1 MRRLLPLLLGSACL
15 IAAPLPEDSDD
26 WFRDPLQWRRSDGG
40 WRATG
45 NASSLNVCEGLPL
58 VQRAELA
65 ATVRAGNANP
75 ASWSVAAVALV
86 HNAENFW
93 HLALVQAPE
102 ASGGRRYFELCE
114 MLDGQWLAQNRLTV
128 EFSEEPGTW
137 EPEQDIRLKLTLDP
151 EGIEGTAAAPDGT
164 LLFRRRFAFSD
175 HAVTCG
181 RPALRA
187 AGFEAEFR
195 NLDYEGSEEL
205 AERRPPPTFPA
216 YTSTSFVPG
225 LGGDATGFFR
235 VEPRD
240 GKWWAFDPLGRG
252 FIPLGIDHVRYSGSW
267 CEALGYAPHGRKNDA
282 KFANREEW
290 EQQTLDRLTSWGF
303 NLLAA
308 SFDTPLR
315 HRGLAHTAGLNV
327 GSHMASLGDE
337 FDITPNERRPCSAF
351 PNVFHPDFEAFCRF
365 RARTICA
372 PQAGNPWLFGYF
384 LDNELAWWGR
394 GATDT
399 GLFDATMGKVAAHTA
414 KLGLVDVLKRH
425 FGNDLAALNR
435 AFAIDLASFDA
446 VLELEAL
453 STATDAARAAKH
465 AFLTE
470 CAERYFGILTRAI
483 READPNHMILGA
495 RFAGGH
501 LDPIVWETA
510 GKYSDILSFN
520 FYGSVDLDR
529 RVALAEGRIETAP
542 PLGERFAE
550 FHAMGGGRPMMVTE
564 WSFPALDSGLPCT
577 KGAGQR
583 FRTQAER
590 SEASDIYARTMLALP
605 FLIGYNYFMWVDQP
619 ALGISTP
626 FPENSNYG
634 ITNED
639 GVPYPGLV
647 RVLSA
652 INLGDAV
659 AIRRTGETGIAPAVA
674 AEAPGPPAGPEGTE
688 WVLWNQ
694 TGENLPLA
702 IAAMPKLGETSGWSV
717 FRNDR
722 WLPAPSQAAGA
733 LAALPSV
740 PARSPL
746 FLKRSP
752 HAEMDSRVVVGHFA
766 QSGQTW
772 TARRDKWELAG
783 TIGEGPLVPTI
794 VYDGVPLG
802 RYNGMI
808 QQFPGANRWN
818 ETTHVTEVRT
828 EEHAL
833 GLVLVLVGEFRPA
846 EGDRAQG
853 FRLVHR
859 LTFPGGADYFAAQC
873 LEVANLGDEPLNLR
887 ALFFRFHGAIGGSA
901 EGDVPADDVPRLWK
915 ADPRNAW
922 YDPEADAFFGATATR
937 SSTATIRFWLNQQG
951 GQHPDARIEYEQEIA
966 PGATFVPPE
975 PAVVYG
981 FAGKGRDWQSVAA
994 RVAARQALYR
1004 PVAFQP

>member
-15 IAAPLPEDSDD
+15 FAVPLPEDSND

-58 VQRAELA
+58 VQRAELT

-75 ASWSVAAVALV
+75 ANWSVAAVALV

-137 EPEQDIRLKLTLDP
+137 EPEQDIRLTLTLDP

-187 AGFEAEFR
+187 AGFDAEFR
-195 NLDYEGSEEL
+195 DLGFTGSAEL

-216 YTSTSFVPG
+216 YTSASFVPG

-240 GKWWAFDPLGRG
+240 GTWWAFDPLGRG

-372 PQAGNPWLFGYF
+372 PQADDPWLFGYF

-399 GLFDATMGKVAAHTA
+399 GLFDATMGKSASHTA
-414 KLGLVDVLKRH
+414 KHGLVEVLKRQ

-435 AFAIDLASFDA
+435 AFATDLPSFDA
-446 VLELEAL
+446 VLELAAL
-453 STATDAARAAKH
+453 PTATDAARAAKH

-470 CAERYFGILTRAI
+470 CAERYFGILARAI

-501 LDPIVWETA
+501 LDPVVWETA

-583 FRTQAER
+583 FRTQTER
-590 SEASDIYARTMLALP
+590 AEASDIYARTMLALP
-605 FLIGYNYFMWVDQP
+605 FLVGYNYFMWVDQP

-639 GVPYPGLV
+639 GVPYPLLV
-647 RVLSA
+647 QALST
-652 INLGDAV
+652 INLRDAV
-659 AIRRTGETGIAPAVA
+659 AIRQTGQTGIAAPTAGQGLQVPA
-674 AEAPGPPAGPEGTE
+674 APKGTE

-694 TGENLPLA
+694 TGEAIPAGPVYLPGAASAAVIA
-702 IAAMPKLGETSGWSV
+702 IPTVAPRTSCFLKSS
-717 FRNDR
+717 DQ
-722 WLPAPSQAAGA
+722 PAPDNTTAWAGRMDWSHGGTCWSI
-733 LAALPSV
+733 PSYGKWQF
-740 PARSPL
+740 RGQLGSGS
-746 FLKRSP
+746 FLESI
-752 HAEMDSRVVVGHFA
+752 S
-766 QSGQTW
+766 
-772 TARRDKWELAG
+772 
-783 TIGEGPLVPTI
+783 
-794 VYDGVPLG
+794 YDGVALG
-802 RYNGMI
+802 RYSAMV
-808 QQFPGANRWN
+808 QQFAGADRWN
-818 ETTHVTEVRT
+818 EITKVTAVRHCDSLVTAIGRALSLEFTGEYHPGEGELAQAFEVR
-828 EEHAL
+828 
-833 GLVLVLVGEFRPA
+833 
-846 EGDRAQG
+846 
-853 FRLVHR
+853 HR
-859 LTFPGGADYFAAQC
+859 LTFPQDADWFAA
-873 LEVANLGDEPLNLR
+873 EVLSVRNLGDKPLALR

-922 YDPEADAFFGATATR
+922 YDPEADAFFGATATQ
-937 SSTATIRFWLNQQG
+937 SSTATIRFWLNKQG
-951 GQHPDARIEYEQEIA
+951 GQHPDARIEYEREIA
-966 PGATFVPPE
+966 PGATFAPPE

-981 FAGKGRDWQSVAA
+981 FAGKGKDWQSVAA

-1004 PVAFQP
+1004 PTRTQP

>member
-1 MRRLLPLLLGSACL
+1 MVVHEASPVCR
-15 IAAPLPEDSDD
+15 
-26 WFRDPLQWRRSDGG
+26 
-40 WRATG
+40 RAT
-45 NASSLNVCEGLPL
+45 ATAV
-58 VQRAELA
+58 VQADQ
-65 ATVRAGNANP
+65 ANP
-75 ASWSVAAVALV
+75 ESWSVAGLALV
-86 HNAENFW
+86 TDPANFW
-93 HLALVQAPE
+93 HIALVQSPE
-102 ASGGRRYFELCE
+102 ASGGKRYFELCE
-114 MLDGQWLAQNRLTV
+114 MLDGQWLSQNSLTV
-128 EFSEEPGTW
+128 EISETPGTW
-137 EPEQDIRLKLTLDP
+137 QPGQPVRLYLKLDP
-151 EGIEGTAAAPDGT
+151 AGIEGRAESPDGT
-164 LLFRRRFAFSD
+164 LLFRKRYAFSAK
-175 HAVTCG
+175 AVTAG
-181 RPALRA
+181 RPGLRA
-187 AGFEAEFR
+187 GSFRAEFS
-195 NLDYEGSEEL
+195 NIQFEGADPIVPAAAGEL
-205 AERRPPPTFPA
+205 VIP
-216 YTSTSFVPG
+216 YTGASFVPG
-225 LGGDATGFFR
+225 LTGKATGFFR

-267 CEALGYAPHGRKNDA
+267 CETLGYAPHGRKNDA
-282 KFANREEW
+282 KFTNREEW

-308 SFDTPLR
+308 SFDNPLR

-351 PNVFHPDFEAFCRF
+351 PNVFHPDFEAFCRY
-365 RARTICA
+365 RARTVCA
-372 PQAGNPWLFGYF
+372 RQTDDPWLFGYF

-399 GLFDATMGKVAAHTA
+399 GLFDATMGKPASHTA

-425 FGNDLAALNR
+425 FSNDLAALNR
-435 AFAIDLASFDA
+435 AFATDLPSFDA
-446 VLELEAL
+446 VLQLDAL
-453 STATDAARAAKH
+453 PTPTDAARAAKH

-501 LDPIVWETA
+501 LDPVVWETA
-510 GKYSDILSFN
+510 GMYSDILSFN

-550 FHAMGGGRPMMVTE
+550 FHEMGGARPMMVTE

-590 SEASDIYARTMLALP
+590 AEASDIFARTMLALP
-605 FLIGYNYFMWVDQP
+605 FLIGYDYFMWVDQP

-647 RVLSA
+647 RVLSK

-659 AIRRTGETGIAPAVA
+659 AIRRTGETGIAPAVV
-674 AEAPGPPAGPEGTE
+674 AEATGPPVGPEGTE
-688 WVLWNQ
+688 WVLWNR

-702 IAAMPKLGETSGWSV
+702 IVAMPEAAGIGKTPFDWSV
-717 FRNDR
+717 FRNNQ

-733 LAALPSV
+733 LAALPSA
-740 PARSPL
+740 PPQSAL
-746 FLKRSP
+746 FLKRRP
-752 HAEMDSRVVVGHFA
+752 HAETDSRVVVGHFV
-766 QSGQTW
+766 QDGQVW
-772 TARRDKWELAG
+772 TARRDKWELGG
-783 TIGEGPLVPTI
+783 TVGEGPFIQTI
-794 VYDGVPLG
+794 AYDGIPLG
-802 RYNGMI
+802 HYSGMI
-808 QQFPGANRWN
+808 QQFPSANRWN

-828 EEHAL
+828 EGHAL
-833 GLVLVLVGEFRPA
+833 GLVLVLVGEFRPP
-846 EGDRAQG
+846 EGDTAAS

-859 LTFPGGADYFAAQC
+859 LVFPGGADYFAAQC
-873 LEVANLGDEPLNLR
+873 LEVVNLGDEPLNLR

-901 EGDVPADDVPRLWK
+901 EGDTPSDDVPRLWK
-915 ADPRNAW
+915 ADPRSAW
-922 YDPEADAFFGATATR
+922 YDPQADAFFGATAPR
-937 SSTATIRFWLNQQG
+937 SSRAAIRFWLNKQG
-951 GQHPDARIEYEQEIA
+951 GQHPDAKIEYERELA

-981 FAGKGRDWQSVAA
+981 FAGKGADWRSVAA